1 MASATIQIYTDADV
15 KTKADSVFRRLGIT
29 LSDGLNMYLR
39 QVAADQTILFQS
51 KTSESAAQASFSTS
65 AEKQKNRAEAFD
77 GIMAIRQRRKP
88 VTTQEILE
96 WRDEGRP

>member
-1 MASATIQIYTDADV
+1 MTSATIQIYTDADI
-15 KTKADSVFRRLGIT
+15 KAKADSVFKRLGIT

-39 QVAADQTILFQS
+39 QVATEQAIPFQS
-51 KTSESAAQASFSTS
+51 KISESASQTGFTTS

-77 GIMAIRQRRKP
+77 GIMAIRKRCKP